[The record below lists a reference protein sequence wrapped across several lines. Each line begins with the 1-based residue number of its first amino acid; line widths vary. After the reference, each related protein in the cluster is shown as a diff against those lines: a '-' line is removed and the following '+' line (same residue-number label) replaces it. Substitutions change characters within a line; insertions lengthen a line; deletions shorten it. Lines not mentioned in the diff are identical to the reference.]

1 VNAVKVIRFLEGE
14 PSLGDVVRSGW
25 ADALV
30 GDAGPTAAH
39 PPGQPFRVA
48 VMTPLDLPGLP
59 APRYAAVDM
68 QWFSEAD
75 GARANE
81 AWLAKVAPQLHLGSL
96 AGGEGSCHLVAEE
109 VVLRGGDYLDTRWD
123 GGGERFKMMSFGRRN
138 PRLTREEFSA
148 RWRSQAGRLGGDAIP
163 EAVRGLAYVQNH
175 PVPLDGRE
183 WPLDAVNEVYFER
196 VDDLRQRGIWFAQRQ
211 EAALR
216 TEAESFMS
224 PRETWSLF
232 VRESLVGT

>member
-1 VNAVKVIRFLEGE
+1 MTAVKVIRFVEGE
-14 PSLGDVVRSGW
+14 PSVGQVLCSRW
-25 ADALV
+25 ADALG
-30 GDAGPTAAH
+30 GDASPTGAH
-39 PPGQPFRVA
+39 PPGRPFRVA
-48 VMTPLDLPGLP
+48 VMTPLELPGLP

-68 QWFSEAD
+68 QWFGDAD

-81 AWLAKVAPQLHLGSL
+81 AWLDKARPHLHLGSL
-96 AGGEGSCHLVAEE
+96 AGGHGSCHVVAEE
-109 VVLRGGDYLDTRWD
+109 VVLRGRDYLDTRWD

-148 RWRSQAGRLGGDAIP
+148 RWRSQGGRLGGEAIP

-175 PVPLDGRE
+175 PVPPDGRE

-196 VDDLRQRGIWFAQRQ
+196 VDDLRQRGIWFAVRQ

-224 PRETWSLF
+224 PQETWSLF
-232 VRESLVGT
+232 VRESLVGA